1 MIAALDSA
9 RSGEPIEEITL
20 RLLDPRGHSMIL
32 SEDTKDW
39 QLTEEEV
46 DSLPMGPDIPT
57 ITA

>member
-1 MIAALDSA
+1 
-9 RSGEPIEEITL
+9 
-20 RLLDPRGHSMIL
+20 MIL